1 MIALLRALAHGLVSS
16 FRDRASLRLEIMALR
31 HQLEALQRHNR
42 GRVRLSLLDR
52 AFWSLLYRF
61 WSGCLDALVFV
72 MPDTVVRWHRK
83 GFRLYWTWKSR
94 PRRRGRPEISAE
106 VKALIGRMSRENPLW
121 GAPRIHGELLKL
133 GIGISAGHGLE
144 VHGAASQAAL
154 AELADLPSEPRLLS
168 GGRRFL
174 RRSNPHLSHLV
185 RLYHLASRAPPNRP
199 RHRGERSFGIVMWPV
214 TDTRRNRIHS
224 SGVSIRLAMV
234 LLMLAAS
241 WWSAQ
246 SHKFLWYTQ
255 NKKTLLWK
263 SKNHY
268 YARYFIF

>member
-185 RLYHLASRAPPNRP
+185 RLTVASDRLASSCGPSLTRAGTEFTPQASQSASPWSYSCLQL
-199 RHRGERSFGIVMWPV
+199 RGGVRSHINSCGILKIKKLYYGKVKI
-214 TDTRRNRIHS
+214 TI
-224 SGVSIRLAMV
+224 
-234 LLMLAAS
+234 MLGILFS
-241 WWSAQ
+241 D
-246 SHKFLWYTQ
+246 
-255 NKKTLLWK
+255 
-263 SKNHY
+263 
-268 YARYFIF
+268 